1 MLSSANYQ
9 TKTNPKRCHMKT
21 IITGGAGFIG
31 SAVVP
36 ALINEGHD
44 IYVLDNLSFGS
55 REFIKI
61 SDDRFFLADI
71 RDYAKIR
78 EIFNLIKPDI
88 VIHLAAIH
96 FIPYCNQ
103 HPFEAA
109 DTNIRGTM
117 NVLRACGE
125 MNGLKKFF
133 FASTAA
139 VYPILDVAVT
149 ETHELHPLDI
159 YGLSKLTGEHL
170 CKEFYL
176 TTGVDTTVC
185 RFFNAFGPN
194 ETNPHLIPEIE
205 KQLRSGS
212 RTIRLGNLTP
222 RRDFI
227 HTFDMANAVKH
238 LLELKDSGYET
249 FNLGRGI
256 EYSVVDIVKSFER
269 QLNQKIEIEIDPE
282 RVRKVE
288 REHLLAEVTKLK
300 KYTGWKPEW
309 DIDEGIRNLIQNWNK

>member
-1 MLSSANYQ
+1 
-9 TKTNPKRCHMKT
+9 MKT
-21 IITGGAGFIG
+21 LITGGAGFIG

-36 ALINEGHD
+36 KLKNEGFD

-55 REFIKI
+55 REFIDVN
-61 SDDRFFLADI
+61 DDHFFLADI
-71 RDYAKIR
+71 RDYDRVK
-78 EIFNLIKPDI
+78 EIFDSLRPE
-88 VIHLAAIH
+88 VVVHLAAIH

-117 NVLRACGE
+117 NVLKAC
-125 MNGLKKFF
+125 NSSSYLKRFF

-139 VYPILDVAVT
+139 VYPVSDEAVA
-149 ETHELHPLDI
+149 ETHVLHPLDI

-170 CKEFYL
+170 CREFYL
-176 TTGVDTTVC
+176 ETGIDTIVC

-205 KQLRSGS
+205 KQLRNGN
-212 RTIRLGNLTP
+212 RKIRLGNLTP

-227 HTFDMANAVKH
+227 HTYDMASAVMH
-238 LLELKDSGYET
+238 LLKLNNAGYET

-256 EYSVVDIVKSFER
+256 EYSVVDIVSSFEMK
-269 QLNQKIEIEIDPE
+269 LGEKIEIEIDPA

-288 REHLLAEVTKLK
+288 REHLLADVSKLK
-300 KYTGWKPEW
+300 NFTGWEPLW
-309 DIDEGIRNLIQNWNK
+309 GIDEGIENLIQNW